1 MILIHTALLCEAQS
15 FIEQFKLKKTN
26 STPKIYQNE
35 KIIVCISGVGAQNT
49 HFALEYIYQN
59 YSIQKAFNIGIAGC
73 NDCSI
78 CIGSLY
84 CTNHI
89 LPQIDSLKL
98 ITSDTIVTNSDQNEP
113 TLYDMEAKYFLEI
126 SEKYL
131 KSNKIFI
138 FKIVSDYLEKTP
150 LPKDFVKRLITK
162 QNNLHKFL
170 NLN

>member
-98 ITSDTIVTNSDQNEP
+98 ITLS
-113 TLYDMEAKYFLEI
+113 
-126 SEKYL
+126 
-131 KSNKIFI
+131 
-138 FKIVSDYLEKTP
+138 
-150 LPKDFVKRLITK
+150 LI
-162 QNNLHKFL
+162 HI
-170 NLN
+170 

>member
-15 FIEQFKLKKTN
+15 FIEYYKLKKTN

-35 KIIVCISGVGAQNT
+35 KLIVCISGVGAQNT
-49 HFALEYIYQN
+49 HFALGYIYQN

-73 NDCSI
+73 NNRSI

-89 LPQIDSLKL
+89 LDEIDSLPL
-98 ITSDTIVTNSDQNEP
+98 ITSDTIVTHSDEKEP

-126 SEKYL
+126 SEQYL
-131 KSNKIFI
+131 GSIDIFI
-138 FKIVSDYLEKTP
+138 FKIVSDYLEETF
-150 LPKDFVKRLITK
+150 LPKDFIKRLITK
-162 QNNLHKFL
+162 QNSLHKFI
-170 NLN
+170 NLS